1 MKLASNLFTFLS
13 SKGFFHEQS
22 REDRNNFVMINWEN
36 ILEGKGNLHL
46 QDFVVYILCYILMC
60 MSSEC
65 RFLHFLYVNSDFFCF
80 VLRLKIGDDSFPAF
94 QG

>member
-1 MKLASNLFTFLS
+1 MFVFWECKEMKLASNLFTFLS

-46 QDFVVYILCYILMC
+46 ERFCSLYPLLYFNVY
-60 MSSEC
+60 
-65 RFLHFLYVNSDFFCF
+65 V
-80 VLRLKIGDDSFPAF
+80 K
-94 QG
+94 

>member
-1 MKLASNLFTFLS
+1 MFVFWECTEMKLASNLFTFLS

-22 REDRNNFVMINWEN
+22 REDRNNFVKINWDN

-46 QDFVVYILCYILMC
+46 QDFVVCILCYILMC

-65 RFLHFLYVNSDFFCF
+65 RFLVHF
-80 VLRLKIGDDSFPAF
+80 P
-94 QG
+94 

>member
-22 REDRNNFVMINWEN
+22 REDRNNFVKINWDN

-46 QDFVVYILCYILMC
+46 QDFVVCILCYILMG

-65 RFLHFLYVNSDFFCF
+65 RFSVHF
-80 VLRLKIGDDSFPAF
+80 P
-94 QG
+94 